1 MKTGVMFLLTDL
13 LRANRKIAMPRGS
26 KPNERRGG
34 RQLGTPNKKTLLKL
48 AAMNAAGEDASPLEF
63 LLRLMRDP
71 TFPIAD
77 RLNAAAEAAQYLH
90 ARPRQGAPETDALV
104 RVVED
109 GPYGFGP
116 GAIAQFFR
124 VLSNPNFGAGVEATE
139 GSEEPAEPSPLE
151 FMLEVMR
158 DPGVAPHVR
167 FKAVKLAARY
177 SHTKQPAAPGGDH
190 GRAVLDNRYGF
201 KIASELV
208 VKFWRPAVSLDP
220 FLCKMTEVPP
230 IPSKIDNASPRERA
244 DRPFGP
250 ACDVEL
256 PEGYTFGGKEEAL
269 LEAIAIKRESE
280 YYKPLTPAEGFAEA
294 HLRARKSIYLRER
307 EKVPLRIEKL
317 EEKLRQNSDPQ
328 MQRERDELLRRFPDV
343 LVSPVPRSWC
353 PEVYNVGKYARL
365 YRLEELRA
373 HR

>member
-1 MKTGVMFLLTDL
+1 
-13 LRANRKIAMPRGS
+13 MPRGS

-71 TFPIAD
+71 TFPISD

-109 GPYGFGP
+109 GPHGFGP

-124 VLSNPNFGAGVEATE
+124 VLSNPNFGTDVETTE
-139 GSEEPAEPSPLE
+139 VSEEPAELLPLQ

-201 KIASELV
+201 KIPPELAV
-208 VKFWRPAVSLDP
+208 RFWRPAESLDV
-220 FLCKMTEVPP
+220 FLREMIEESGGEHRRKSIEE
-230 IPSKIDNASPRERA
+230 NNSPRARA
-244 DRPFGP
+244 DRSFGP
-250 ACDVEL
+250 AAEVALPDGYAFLGREKEL
-256 PEGYTFGGKEEAL
+256 LDAL
-269 LEAIAIKRESE
+269 AAKREVE
-280 YYKPLTPAEGFAEA
+280 PLTPAEEFAEA
-294 HLRARKSIYLRER
+294 HLRTRASIYLREQ
-307 EKVPLRIEKL
+307 EKAPLRIEQL